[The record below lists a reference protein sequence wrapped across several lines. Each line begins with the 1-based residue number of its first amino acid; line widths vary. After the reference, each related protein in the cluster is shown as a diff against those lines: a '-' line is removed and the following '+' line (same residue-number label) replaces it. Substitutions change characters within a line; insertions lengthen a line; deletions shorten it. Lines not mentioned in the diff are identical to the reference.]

1 MRLSHGQAY
10 GGIYWIDV
18 QWPSQLWAGSIG
30 DVINEAEQVMKSKPG
45 GSIPQSFLPLLE
57 FLSGLALMI
66 SCDLGIQTR

>member
-1 MRLSHGQAY
+1 MRLSYGQVY

-18 QWPSQLWAGSIG
+18 ERPSQLWAGSMG

-45 GSIPQSFLPLLE
+45 SSIPQCFLPLLE
-57 FLSGLALMI
+57 FLSRLALMI